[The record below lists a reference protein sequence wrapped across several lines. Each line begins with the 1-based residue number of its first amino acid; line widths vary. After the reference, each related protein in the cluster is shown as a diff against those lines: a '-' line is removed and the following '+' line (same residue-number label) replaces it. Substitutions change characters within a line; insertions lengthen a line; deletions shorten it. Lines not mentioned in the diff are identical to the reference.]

1 MERKRCV
8 QREVTDESQK
18 HCSSMVI
25 NLSDQCVGWPG
36 RIQLIVLTVH
46 NTLTAPLHVRYS
58 DRPLRPQRD
67 RPCRKLHIHQV
78 VHFQSEPKI
87 NTHQVEI

>member
-1 MERKRCV
+1 MYKYIYIYGERERCT

-25 NLSDQCVGWPG
+25 NLSDQCVGQPG

-46 NTLTAPLHVRYS
+46 NTLTAPLHMRYA
-58 DRPLRPQRD
+58 DRPLRPQWD
-67 RPCRKLHIHQV
+67 WASRKVQI
-78 VHFQSEPKI
+78 
-87 NTHQVEI
+87 

>member
-18 HCSSMVI
+18 HCSAMVI
-25 NLSDQCVGWPG
+25 NLSDQCVGQPG

-46 NTLTAPLHVRYS
+46 NTLTAPLHVR
-58 DRPLRPQRD
+58 PQRD
-67 RPCRKLHIHQV
+67 RPSRKLHIHQV
-78 VHFQSEPKI
+78 LHFQSERKM
-87 NTHQVEI
+87 NTH